1 MEKKMTSITVDGVKV
16 EVDPDLNLVEACAKA
31 GANIPTLCFMKDISS
46 NASCGVCVVE
56 VEGAKALVRSCVQK
70 PMEGMKIRTAS
81 PKVMSA
87 RRTAVELLLANHP
100 ADCLSC
106 IRSGTCEL
114 RVMAE
119 TLGVRASHYPKLK
132 KFPLPD
138 TSSDGLVRDDSKC
151 ILCGRCV
158 AVCAETQSVH
168 AIAFSGRG
176 SRTRVATFMD
186 RGLANSPCIQ
196 CGQCSVVCP
205 TAAISEKDQS
215 SEVMAALGDPRLH
228 MVIQTAPA
236 IRASLGEALGMPAGT
251 LVTGK
256 MVAAL
261 RRLGFSKVFDTQFT
275 ADLTIMEEGTE
286 FISRVQNNGKMPMI
300 TSCSPGWINFIETFY
315 PELLDHLSSCK
326 SPQQMFGA
334 VAKTFYAEKVGIDPA
349 SMRVVSIMPC
359 TAKKGEA
366 KRKEMDSAYHWWEEK
381 AQKAGKTYSA
391 AHYQDVDWA
400 LTTRELARMIR
411 QAAIDMASLPEEA
424 FDNPLGE
431 STGAATIFGTTGGV
445 MEAALRTV
453 YEILEGKPLPHTDF
467 MPVRGLQGI
476 KTAEVPVAGMKVKVA
491 VAHGLKNARALLDD
505 IAAGNSSYHFIE
517 VMACPGGCIGGG
529 GQPVLPDM
537 SKKLARNKS
546 LYNEDLRL
554 PERKSHQN
562 AEVNALYKEFLGKP
576 AGHLSHELLH
586 THYGAR
592 VV

>member
-1 MEKKMTSITVDGVKV
+1 MEKKMISITVDGVKV
-16 EVDPDLNLVEACAKA
+16 EVDPGLNLVEACAKA

-286 FISRVQNNGKMPMI
+286 FINRVQNKGKMPMI

-381 AQKAGKTYSA
+381 TRKAGKTYSA

-467 MPVRGLQGI
+467 LPVRGLQGI

-529 GQPVLPDM
+529 GQPVLPDWN
-537 SKKLARNKS
+537 KKMARNKS
-546 LYNEDLRL
+546 LYTEDLRL